1 MVWQIKEYII
11 SIGNMREHVIPLD
24 AYAETKAI

>member
-11 SIGNMREHVIPLD
+11 SIEKMRERVIPLD
-24 AYAETKAI
+24 VYNETKAS